1 MMQAPPGIFALFTQ
15 EGPPRRVSRK
25 SVIAFSDDGAALVAG
40 EWGSLVQAGQLADFD
55 RLTDGGEGPEF
66 TALIPAGGWR
76 IEYTWDDGTT
86 HSEPIVA
93 WAITRAGR
101 VTPLY
106 IDGDNLVMDT
116 IDYSGR
122 FRVYHHDS
130 DAPQP
135 GTDPKTGT
143 SDERQCRPPAK

>member
-1 MMQAPPGIFALFTQ
+1 MMQAPPGVFALYTQ

-40 EWGSLVQAGQLADFD
+40 RRGKLVPASQLPAFD
-55 RLTDGGEGPEF
+55 RLTDIGDGPGY

-76 IEYTWDDGTT
+76 IEYTMDDGT
-86 HSEPIVA
+86 SRSQPIVA
-93 WAITRAGR
+93 WAITRAGQ

-106 IDGDNLVMDT
+106 IDGDNLVKDT
-116 IDYSGR
+116 TGHSGR
-122 FRVYHHDS
+122 FRVYHPDS
-130 DAPQP
+130 AAPQP

-143 SDERQCRPPAK
+143 TDERQ

>member
-1 MMQAPPGIFALFTQ
+1 MMQAPPGIFALYTH

-40 EWGSLVQAGQLADFD
+40 QYGSLVQAGQLAAFD
-55 RLTDGGEGPEF
+55 RLTDGGDGSEF

-76 IEYTWDDGTT
+76 IEHTRDDGTT
-86 HSEPIVA
+86 QSEPLVA
-93 WAITRAGR
+93 WAITGAGR
-101 VTPLY
+101 VTPLC

-122 FRVYHHDS
+122 FRVYHPDGT
-130 DAPQP
+130 APQP
-135 GTDPKTGT
+135 GTDPETDP
-143 SDERQCRPPAK
+143 SDQRQ

>member
-1 MMQAPPGIFALFTQ
+1 MMQAPPGIYALFTQ
-15 EGPPRRVSRK
+15 AGPPRRVSRK
-25 SVIAFSDDGAALVAG
+25 SVIAFSNDGAALVAG
-40 EWGSLVQAGQLADFD
+40 EWGSLVQAGQLAGFD
-55 RLTDGGEGPEF
+55 RLTDSGDGPEM

-76 IEYTWDDGTT
+76 IEYARDDGTT

-101 VTPLY
+101 VTPLS

-122 FRVYHHDS
+122 FRVYHPDS
-130 DAPQP
+130 AASQP
-135 GTDPKTGT
+135 GTDPNTDT
-143 SDERQCRPPAK
+143 SDEAQ